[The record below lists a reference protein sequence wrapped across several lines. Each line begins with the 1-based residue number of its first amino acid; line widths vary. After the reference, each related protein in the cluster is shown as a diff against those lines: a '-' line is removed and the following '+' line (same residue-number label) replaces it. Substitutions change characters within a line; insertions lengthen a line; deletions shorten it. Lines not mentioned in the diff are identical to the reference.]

1 MVKIKKDSTLQ
12 EDVQALIE
20 QFAKDNPERVE
31 KYGMPQ
37 FVPETTKPEPWGEW
51 IPAKIERLKKLE
63 ELFQYTYE
71 IKDESWD
78 IESILRWFPQEE
90 LGLFIK
96 MLEIYKRNLIE
107 DSFRAYPMNV
117 DALNN
122 RNWSITVIG
131 ELIKYMSKFRH
142 KVQDMEYRDDGTL
155 REDLRKANEKLK
167 ENPLDSIK

>member
-1 MVKIKKDSTLQ
+1 MVEVKKATPMSWRIPDEDLKDDKIFQLINENEMLKTDLIDAREQLENRPAELRKLQ
-12 EDVQALIE
+12 E
-20 QFAKDNPERVE
+20 
-31 KYGMPQ
+31 
-37 FVPETTKPEPWGEW
+37 
-51 IPAKIERLKKLE
+51 
-63 ELFQYTYE
+63 LFEYTYE

-107 DSFRAYPMNV
+107 DSFRAYPMNI

-122 RNWSITVIG
+122 RNGSVTVIG
-131 ELIKYMSKFRH
+131 ELIKYMTKFRH

-155 REDLRKANEKLK
+155 RQQLIEANKKLD

>member
-1 MVKIKKDSTLQ
+1 MVEVKKALFNIHETDGTEERAQELSELIKL
-12 EDVQALIE
+12 
-20 QFAKDNPERVE
+20 R
-31 KYGMPQ
+31 
-37 FVPETTKPEPWGEW
+37 
-51 IPAKIERLKKLE
+51 
-63 ELFQYTYE
+63 ELFEYTYE
-71 IKDESWD
+71 IKDESGD

-122 RNWSITVIG
+122 RNGSITVIG

>member
-1 MVKIKKDSTLQ
+1 MVEVKKALFNIHETDGTEERAQELSELIKL
-12 EDVQALIE
+12 
-20 QFAKDNPERVE
+20 R
-31 KYGMPQ
+31 
-37 FVPETTKPEPWGEW
+37 
-51 IPAKIERLKKLE
+51 
-63 ELFQYTYE
+63 ELFEYTYE

-122 RNWSITVIG
+122 RNGSITVIG

-167 ENPLDSIK
+167 ENPLDSVKNPLDSIK

>member
-1 MVKIKKDSTLQ
+1 MVQITPISWRIPDEDLKDDKIFQ
-12 EDVQALIE
+12 LINENQMLKTDLIDAKE
-20 QFAKDNPERVE
+20 QLENR
-31 KYGMPQ
+31 
-37 FVPETTKPEPWGEW
+37 
-51 IPAKIERLKKLE
+51 PAELKKLQ
-63 ELFQYTYE
+63 ELFEYTYE

-78 IESILRWFPQEE
+78 IESILRWFPQEQ

-96 MLEIYKRNLIE
+96 MLEIYKKNLIE
-107 DSFRAYPMNV
+107 DSFRAYPMNI

-155 REDLRKANEKLK
+155 RQQLIEANKKLD

>member
-1 MVKIKKDSTLQ
+1 MDEKKLDARKQ
-12 EDVQALIE
+12 ELSE
-20 QFAKDNPERVE
+20 
-31 KYGMPQ
+31 
-37 FVPETTKPEPWGEW
+37 
-51 IPAKIERLKKLE
+51 LKKLR
-63 ELFQYTYE
+63 ELFEYTYE
-71 IKDESWD
+71 IKDESGD

-122 RNWSITVIG
+122 RNGSITVIG
-131 ELIKYMSKFRH
+131 ELIKYMTKFRH
-142 KVQDMEYRDDGTL
+142 KTQDMEYRDDWTL
-155 REDLRKANEKLK
+155 RQQLIEANKKLD

>member
-1 MVKIKKDSTLQ
+1 MDEKKIDARKQ
-12 EDVQALIE
+12 ELSE
-20 QFAKDNPERVE
+20 
-31 KYGMPQ
+31 
-37 FVPETTKPEPWGEW
+37 
-51 IPAKIERLKKLE
+51 LKKLR
-63 ELFQYTYE
+63 ELFEYTYE

-78 IESILRWFPQEE
+78 IESILRWFPQEQ

-107 DSFRAYPMNV
+107 DSFRAYPMNI

-142 KVQDMEYRDDGTL
+142 KVQDMEYRDDWTL
-155 REDLRKANEKLK
+155 RQQLIEANKKLD

>member
-1 MVKIKKDSTLQ
+1 MDEKKLDARKQ
-12 EDVQALIE
+12 ELSE
-20 QFAKDNPERVE
+20 
-31 KYGMPQ
+31 
-37 FVPETTKPEPWGEW
+37 
-51 IPAKIERLKKLE
+51 LKKLR
-63 ELFQYTYE
+63 ELFEYTYE

-122 RNWSITVIG
+122 RNGSITVIG

-167 ENPLDSIK
+167 ENPLDSVKNPLDSIK

>member
-1 MVKIKKDSTLQ
+1 MVEVKKALFNIHETDGTEERAQELSELIKL
-12 EDVQALIE
+12 
-20 QFAKDNPERVE
+20 R
-31 KYGMPQ
+31 
-37 FVPETTKPEPWGEW
+37 
-51 IPAKIERLKKLE
+51 
-63 ELFQYTYE
+63 ELFEYTYE
-71 IKDESWD
+71 IKDESGD

-122 RNWSITVIG
+122 RNGSITVIG

-167 ENPLDSIK
+167 ENPLDSVKNHLDSIK

>member
-1 MVKIKKDSTLQ
+1 MDEKKIDARKQ
-12 EDVQALIE
+12 ELSE
-20 QFAKDNPERVE
+20 
-31 KYGMPQ
+31 
-37 FVPETTKPEPWGEW
+37 
-51 IPAKIERLKKLE
+51 LKKLR
-63 ELFQYTYE
+63 ELFEYTYE
-71 IKDESWD
+71 IKDESGD

-107 DSFRAYPMNV
+107 DSFRAYPMNI

-122 RNWSITVIG
+122 RNGSITVIG
-131 ELIKYMSKFRH
+131 ELIKYMTRFRH

-167 ENPLDSIK
+167 ENPLDSVNNPLDSIK

>member
-1 MVKIKKDSTLQ
+1 MVKVKKSDVLLEKMDEIHDIWVFQKSEERQ
-12 EDVQALIE
+12 E
-20 QFAKDNPERVE
+20 
-31 KYGMPQ
+31 
-37 FVPETTKPEPWGEW
+37 
-51 IPAKIERLKKLE
+51 LKKLR
-63 ELFQYTYE
+63 ELFEYTYE
-71 IKDESWD
+71 IKDESGD

-122 RNWSITVIG
+122 RNGSITVIG
-131 ELIKYMSKFRH
+131 ELIKYMTKFRH
-142 KVQDMEYRDDGTL
+142 KTQDMEYRDDGTL
-155 REDLRKANEKLK
+155 RQQLIEANKKLD

>member
-1 MVKIKKDSTLQ
+1 MRNSEKNNWGTRRKWWINFYTYIYSKMV
-12 EDVQALIE
+12 
-20 QFAKDNPERVE
+20 RVE
-31 KYGMPQ
+31 KAL
-37 FVPETTKPEPWGEW
+37 FNIHETDGTE
-51 IPAKIERLKKLE
+51 ERAQELSELIKLR
-63 ELFQYTYE
+63 ELFEYTYE

-155 REDLRKANEKLK
+155 REDLKKANEKLK

>member
-1 MVKIKKDSTLQ
+1 MVEVKKALFNIHETDGTEERAQELSELIKLR
-12 EDVQALIE
+12 EL
-20 QFAKDNPERVE
+20 VE
-31 KYGMPQ
+31 
-37 FVPETTKPEPWGEW
+37 
-51 IPAKIERLKKLE
+51 
-63 ELFQYTYE
+63 YTYE
-71 IKDESWD
+71 IKDESGD

-122 RNWSITVIG
+122 RNGSITVIG

-167 ENPLDSIK
+167 ENPLDSVKNHLDSIK

>member
-1 MVKIKKDSTLQ
+1 MDEKKLDARKQ
-12 EDVQALIE
+12 ELSE
-20 QFAKDNPERVE
+20 
-31 KYGMPQ
+31 
-37 FVPETTKPEPWGEW
+37 
-51 IPAKIERLKKLE
+51 LKKLR
-63 ELFQYTYE
+63 ELFEYTYE

-107 DSFRAYPMNV
+107 DSFRAYPMNI

>member
-1 MVKIKKDSTLQ
+1 MDEKKLDARKQ
-12 EDVQALIE
+12 ELSE
-20 QFAKDNPERVE
+20 
-31 KYGMPQ
+31 
-37 FVPETTKPEPWGEW
+37 
-51 IPAKIERLKKLE
+51 LKKLR
-63 ELFQYTYE
+63 ELFEYTYE

-167 ENPLDSIK
+167 ENPIDVVTADVQMWADGKRYRKDSQGNFSIPLNN

>member
-1 MVKIKKDSTLQ
+1 MDEKKLDARKQ
-12 EDVQALIE
+12 ELAE
-20 QFAKDNPERVE
+20 
-31 KYGMPQ
+31 
-37 FVPETTKPEPWGEW
+37 
-51 IPAKIERLKKLE
+51 LKKLR
-63 ELFQYTYE
+63 ELFEYTYE
-71 IKDESWD
+71 IKDESGD

-107 DSFRAYPMNV
+107 DSFRAYPMNI

-122 RNWSITVIG
+122 RNGSITVIG

-142 KVQDMEYRDDGTL
+142 KVQDMEYRDDWTL
-155 REDLRKANEKLK
+155 RQQLNKANKKLD